1 MEVAMT
7 LTRLTDYLDTHKIK
21 YVLIQ
26 HSPAFTARE
35 VAVSAH
41 IPFHEVAKT
50 VVLTVGPKHMLAIL
64 PATEMVDLGVLREAL
79 GTSAVHLT
87 SESEFNALFPD
98 CEVGAM
104 PPFGNLFKMDV
115 IVAESLT
122 ADEEIAFNGGS
133 HRDLIKMTYEDF
145 ARLIQP
151 RVIAFSTARHV
162 RPNFF
167 AGGLS

>member
-1 MEVAMT
+1 MV
-7 LTRLTDYLDTHKIK
+7 LDRLTDYLDAHKLK

-26 HSPAFTARE
+26 HSPAYTARE

-41 IPFHEVAKT
+41 IPLREVAKT
-50 VVLTVGPKHMLAIL
+50 VVLTIDEKHILAVL
-64 PATEMVDLGVLREAL
+64 PATEMVDLNLLRKAL
-79 GTSAVHLT
+79 GTIAVRLT

-115 IVAESLT
+115 IVSESL
-122 ADEEIAFNGGS
+122 AEEEEIAFNSGS
-133 HRDLIKMTYEDF
+133 HRDLIKMSYKDF
-145 ARLIQP
+145 ERLVHP
-151 RVIAFSTARHV
+151 KVLPFSTPRHA
-162 RPNFF
+162 RPNLF

>member
-1 MEVAMT
+1 MV
-7 LTRLTDYLDTHKIK
+7 LDRLTDYLDAHKLK

-41 IPFHEVAKT
+41 IPFREVAKT
-50 VVLTVGPKHMLAIL
+50 VVLTVDNTRHLLAVL
-64 PATEMVDLGVLREAL
+64 PATEMVDMYALRDVL
-79 GTSAVHLT
+79 GTIAVRLT

-115 IVAESLT
+115 IVSESLT
-122 ADEEIAFNGGS
+122 EDEEIAFNAGS
-133 HRDLIKMTYEDF
+133 HRDLVKMSYIDF
-145 ARLIQP
+145 ERLVHPKILP
-151 RVIAFSTARHV
+151 FSAPRHV
-162 RPNFF
+162 RPNLF